1 MSGKLLKLW
10 LLPVVLLLMLTA
22 CSNMLTKVLPS
33 QTIAA
38 SELEDLLQYYDSLR
52 EKPLKEFAREY
63 DSAKQNFAQDGSNAN
78 RAKLIL
84 LLALPNTPFHSTINA
99 LNLLS
104 EWPKNAEQ
112 SPSRDSLR
120 TLLTLLLTEQQRT
133 GRRAVELSRKLKEE
147 QNRAEILQDRVEIL
161 QNRVEILQ
169 NKVNDIKSMEKDLAH
184 RRKN

>member
-10 LLPVVLLLMLTA
+10 LLPVALLLMLTA

-112 SPSRDSLR
+112 SPGLDGLR

-147 QNRAEILQDRVEIL
+147 QNRVEIL

>member
-52 EKPLKEFAREY
+52 EKPLKEFAKEY
-63 DSAKQNFAQDGSNAN
+63 DSAKQNFARDGSNAN

-120 TLLTLLLTEQQRT
+120 TLLTLLLTEQQHA
-133 GRRAVELSRKLKEE
+133 GRRAGELSRKLKEE
-147 QNRAEILQDRVEIL
+147 QNRVEIL

-169 NKVNDIKSMEKDLAH
+169 NKVNDIKRMEKDLAH

>member
-1 MSGKLLKLW
+1 MSGNLLKLW
-10 LLPVVLLLMLTA
+10 LLPVVLLTMLTA
-22 CSNMLTKVLPS
+22 CSNMLPRALVP
-33 QTIAA
+33 QPIAA

-52 EKPLKEFAREY
+52 EKSLKEFAREY
-63 DSAKQNFAQDGSNAN
+63 DSARQNFAQDGSNAN

-84 LLALPNTPFHSTINA
+84 LLALPNTPFHSTTNA

-112 SPSRDSLR
+112 SPSLDSLR

-133 GRRAVELSRKLKEE
+133 GRRAGELSRKLKEE
-147 QNRAEILQDRVEIL
+147 QNRVEIL

-169 NKVNDIKSMEKDLAH
+169 NKVNHIKSMEKDLVL